1 MPSSNTP
8 ETRKSGK
15 LLKYLAGFV
24 VLLGIIYTGGWFYL
38 ANELET
44 RVATNLAAFRQK
56 GIDATCENAGA
67 SGFPIRLGLDCTKV
81 GWVDQAK
88 KLSIMAGSFN
98 AAAQVYDPM
107 QIVSRI
113 EGPAA
118 VDAPNMIPLD
128 ITWKNLGS
136 NVRLDK
142 PLPKQL
148 SVQGNDIVVNQ
159 RNAAEGT
166 PPIAVMQ
173 DGKLSFSTA
182 EPKMNIAWSFEKLKI
197 ADNVVYKHPLPEL
210 TGAADIELENG
221 FDLLAK
227 PERDATILRGQ
238 SGLLNNVDL
247 GFADGSGIAISGPF
261 SVDDEGRISGDF
273 NVTMRNPEGVAQA
286 MREILPDE
294 ESTIS
299 SVLQAMAFVPRNSD
313 GAPTLPITVKKGKM
327 SVGFIRIGR
336 LPSL

>member
-1 MPSSNTP
+1 MPSSSTT

-15 LLKYLAGFV
+15 LLKYLAGFII
-24 VLLGIIYTGGWFYL
+24 LLGIIYTGGWFYL
-38 ANELET
+38 ANQLES
-44 RVATNLAAFRQK
+44 RVATNLAAFKEK
-56 GIDATCENAGA
+56 GIDVTCDNAGA
-67 SGFPIRLGLDCTKV
+67 DGYPLRLGLDCTKV
-81 GWVDQAK
+81 GWADKAK
-88 KLSIMAGSFN
+88 NLSVVAGSFN
-98 AAAQVYDPM
+98 ATAQIYDPM
-107 QIVSRI
+107 RIVSRI
-113 EGPAA
+113 EGPAS
-118 VDAPNMIPLD
+118 VDAPGMIPLD
-128 ITWKNLGS
+128 ISWKNLGS

-148 SVQGNDIVVNQ
+148 SVEGNDIVVNQ
-159 RNAAEGT
+159 RNTPAGT
-166 PPIAVMQ
+166 APIAIMQ
-173 DGKLSFSTA
+173 GGRLSFSTA
-182 EPKMNIAWSFEKLKI
+182 EPKMSIAWSFEKLKI
-197 ADNVVYKHPLPEL
+197 ADNIVYEHPLPEL

-221 FDLLAK
+221 FALLAK
-227 PERDATILRGQ
+227 SERDASILRGQ

-261 SVDDEGRISGDF
+261 SVDEEGRISGDF

-286 MREILPDE
+286 MRSILPDE

-299 SVLQAMAFVPRNSD
+299 SVLQAMAFVPKDAS